1 MGFSTASLNDLI
13 DEAVACKGEIATVN
27 DGESSIAKTEPSS
40 FSEAPVVSND
50 GDSID
55 HDLVYKKIGELIDN
69 GNLVL
74 QMFQSVD
81 PDVTEPTTLT
91 AIASL
96 MNAIKGCIAE
106 YTKIHAQSVKF
117 KQAKEMEA
125 LRQAN
130 RLQAIQFRKDV
141 YNGEQTAQEVA
152 LHEIGSN
159 DLVEFLLW
167 KKEKEEE
174 RKKKEEGNNG
184 ENAEN

>member
-1 MGFSTASLNDLI
+1 MGFSTSSLNDLI
-13 DEAVACKGEIATVN
+13 DEAVSCKSEIATI
-27 DGESSIAKTEPSS
+27 DEHESTPAKTFTETD
-40 FSEAPVVSND
+40 VVSGK
-50 GDSID
+50 GDAVD
-55 HDLVYKKIGELIDN
+55 HDLVYRKIGELIDN

-81 PDVTEPTTLT
+81 PDVTEPSTLT

-106 YTKIHAQSVKF
+106 YTKIHAQSIKF
-117 KQAKEMEA
+117 QQAKEMEKI
-125 LRQAN
+125 RQEN
-130 RLQAIQFRKDV
+130 RLEAIQFRKNV

-174 RKKKEEGNNG
+174 QRKKEEKNNG
-184 ENAEN
+184 ENG